1 MKRADAICTA
11 WVHSARPLAA
21 PKSYAAVVGYVK
33 RTLPLYED
41 ALRKLEALD
50 PPSRDAQTVH
60 AWLAADRRVAK
71 AIRDLGT
78 AAERRDFPSVSAA
91 ESRAELA
98 GSAGR
103 RAATELGLQVCG
115 RFSAR

>member
-11 WVHSARPLAA
+11 WVHAA
-21 PKSYAAVVGYVK
+21 GPTAHPKSYAAVVTYVQ
-33 RTLPLYED
+33 RTLPLYES

-50 PPSRDAQTVH
+50 PPSDDALTVH
-60 AWLAADRRVAK
+60 TWLAADRRVAK

-78 AAERRDFPSVSAA
+78 AAERRDFPSVNAA
-91 ESRAELA
+91 ATRAELA

-103 RAATELGLQVCG
+103 QAASQLGLQVCG

>member
-1 MKRADAICTA
+1 VKRADAICTA
-11 WVHSARPLAA
+11 WADAAGPTARPR
-21 PKSYAAVVGYVK
+21 SYAAVVTYVK
-33 RTLPLYED
+33 RTLPLYEA

-50 PPSRDAQTVH
+50 PPSGDAQTVH
-60 AWLAADRRVAK
+60 AWLAADRRVAA
-71 AIRDLGT
+71 AIRELGT

-91 ESRAELA
+91 ASRMELA

-103 RAATELGLQVCG
+103 RAARELGLHVCG